1 MWFTEILFVYLRGK
15 VKEIKTKQNKDKMA
29 RKIEYRVVK
38 EATSP
43 PYYSLEYLCFDDKG
57 EFIVKGEPL
66 LLGRSLKELRDT
78 LVKMIEA
85 IDVTDIEN

>member
-1 MWFTEILFVYLRGK
+1 
-15 VKEIKTKQNKDKMA
+15 MA

-38 EATSP
+38 EATRP

-85 IDVTDIEN
+85 IDAAVMDEIKSGQIAPDRL